1 MNTDNETLSEQADRE
16 MLEFEQYNVRL
27 TAMFYLLTGTQPDEL
42 YICCATSDEYV
53 MVMGYDCVALS
64 LFMRGNNKPIYSNF

>member
-1 MNTDNETLSEQADRE
+1 MNTDNETLSELADRE
-16 MLEFEQYNVRL
+16 MLEFEQHNVRL

-53 MVMGYDCVALS
+53 MVMDYDVVLS
-64 LFMRGNNKPIYSNF
+64 LFRRGNNKPIYSNF